1 LTGDYPLVILLTE
14 QLAQRTIHEERPMS
28 ATPQQVFDAM
38 PAAFRPAKAGTADLA
53 LQFILKGDLGGEWSV
68 RISNGTCNVSSDRIE
83 NPTATI
89 RTSAEDFGAIFDG
102 SLNAVAAYMSGRV
115 QVDGDVT
122 GIMNLLSF
130 FEMPT

>member
-1 LTGDYPLVILLTE
+1 MP
-14 QLAQRTIHEERPMS
+14 

-38 PAAFRPAKAGTADLA
+38 PAAFRPDKAGAAHLA
-53 LQFILKGDLGGEWSV
+53 LQFILEGDLGGEWSV
-68 RISNGTCNVSSDRIE
+68 RISNGTCQVTNDRMK

-89 RTSAEDFGAIFDG
+89 RSSAEDFVAIFDG

-130 FEMPT
+130 FEMPM